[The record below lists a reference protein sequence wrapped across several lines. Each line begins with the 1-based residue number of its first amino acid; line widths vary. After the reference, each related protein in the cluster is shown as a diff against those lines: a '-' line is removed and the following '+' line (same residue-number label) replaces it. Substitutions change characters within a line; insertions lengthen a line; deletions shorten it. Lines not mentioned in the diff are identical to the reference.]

1 MGRNGKE
8 VGHISYN
15 TKWLANNGPVGSPSP
30 PRPPV
35 KRYDISDL
43 IKAVLFCWICFMI
56 DDWLQSGFLEMFGC
70 CWLLVVLSIIFVDQ
84 PINDQTGAFEY
95 IQDKK

>member
-1 MGRNGKE
+1 
-8 VGHISYN
+8 
-15 TKWLANNGPVGSPSP
+15 
-30 PRPPV
+30 
-35 KRYDISDL
+35 
-43 IKAVLFCWICFMI
+43 MI

-70 CWLLVVLSIIFVDQ
+70 CWLLFVLSIIFVDQ